1 MLDDNALDPSRN
13 QCSVVISRLFGL
25 VVLEEVACCCIE
37 VVQLGDPVHEQRI
50 VKAMV
55 NMHVQSFARC
65 GTTTHGGGYGRT
77 NQLPNHGCIYCFI
90 MDVVWFLRKVFRT
103 IEYSLDL

>member
-37 VVQLGDPVHEQRI
+37 VVQLGDQVHEQRI

-55 NMHVQSFARC
+55 NMPCNHLPDVAQQLMEEVM
-65 GTTTHGGGYGRT
+65 GGQI
-77 NQLPNHGCIYCFI
+77 NCQI
-90 MDVVWFLRKVFRT
+90 MGASIVSSWM
-103 IEYSLDL
+103 